1 MRERLRC
8 ALLLNINGRADK
20 RNFAFV
26 SQLFVLNELTEWGW
40 SLIVF
45 ADIY

>member
-1 MRERLRC
+1 LC
-8 ALLLNINGRADK
+8 HK
-20 RNFAFV
+20 
-26 SQLFVLNELTEWGW
+26 LFVLNELTEWGW